1 MAFGD
6 KNKKNPFKDSNGP
19 LFGHARR
26 EGKETSAKKGDDG
39 QKDNAP
45 PKKSNPSDSTE
56 KDTKPFE
63 PGKSGNNGGGSGM
76 EIKDK
81 VKVNLS
87 PKYDINEDLEEI
99 FEGDMSDIDEHTELV
114 EQYQREL
121 EDIGEDLSFTTRLKR
136 RALMRR
142 FKQRLKISR
151 ERSISRRATIDR
163 ITSRARKSAINTL
176 KAKFSGGKKIGE
188 LSNSEK
194 NRVERMVHQ
203 RKNSV
208 IRLTRK
214 LIRKKRELERDRL
227 K

>member
-6 KNKKNPFKDSNGP
+6 KNKKNPFVKKDADETKNDAPDKKGGSSDQP
-19 LFGHARR
+19 T
-26 EGKETSAKKGDDG
+26 EGKSDNKSDD
-39 QKDNAP
+39 KE
-45 PKKSNPSDSTE
+45 KKSP
-56 KDTKPFE
+56 PQ
-63 PGKSGNNGGGSGM
+63 PGKSGSNKGEGM

-81 VKVNLS
+81 VKV
-87 PKYDINEDLEEI
+87 DLEPTYKLKEDIEFI
-99 FEGDMSDIDEHTELV
+99 FDNDLSDISEHADIVEWYEREAQELG
-114 EQYQREL
+114 
-121 EDIGEDLSFTTRLKR
+121 EDISFTTRLKR
-136 RALMRR
+136 KALMRR

-151 ERSISRRATIDR
+151 ERSVNRRATIDR
-163 ITSRARKSAINTL
+163 IANRARKSAISTL
-176 KAKFSGGKKIGE
+176 KAKFSGGKKTSD